1 MYLTVDIGN
10 SVISIALFNA
20 GEIVDVFNR
29 ETPKALKE
37 TAQANFDT
45 VRPII
50 NEFKSNMRT
59 VHLRKCLFLV
69 LSRS

>member
-29 ETPKALKE
+29 ETPKALK
-37 TAQANFDT
+37 
-45 VRPII
+45 
-50 NEFKSNMRT
+50 
-59 VHLRKCLFLV
+59 
-69 LSRS
+69 